1 MTTLAFPDTAGKP
14 TDGSFTYE
22 ANGVIYSWTGD
33 YWAANNAQGFDH
45 RYVNVDGDQMTG
57 DLTVPSLNGGPLAGF
72 RNQIINGNMYFHQRQ
87 PTDAAITS
95 STSGYHSVDRF
106 AFNSNST
113 TRCTNDASLQ
123 AFGFYKVLEASRSSG
138 NINIAQMIELPMNIG
153 GNQGRE
159 GPFVNGSTWTLTF
172 WANTQPALAQI
183 SFAAAATGT
192 GGADVSLASEVG
204 ANLETVGD
212 AVGGFTRYKLT
223 HTITAGSDR
232 ATARGV
238 KILIAFPS
246 SGTAIRTTGWQYE
259 LGPVATPFEHRPI
272 GTELALCQRY
282 YQKVFM
288 QGLIGNYNS
297 SGSFAFFNVSCV
309 PMRLSE
315 PSSDSSNIQIS
326 TGRLL
331 TSGGT
336 SVPIASIGFFS
347 RSSGRI
353 GIARKESTN
362 TFSAVTCCTADLGL
376 DAEL

>member
-1 MTTLAFPDTAGKP
+1 MTTLAFPDTAGQP

-282 YQKVFM
+282 FQSFSFKQQLFAANTNATAKV
-288 QGLIGNYNS
+288 LAY
-297 SGSFAFFNVSCV
+297 ARPVL
-309 PMRLSE
+309 MRADPTE
-315 PSSDSSNIQIS
+315 N
-326 TGRLL
+326 
-331 TSGGT
+331 GT
-336 SVPIASIGFFS
+336 ASIG
-347 RSSGRI
+347 
-353 GIARKESTN
+353 TP
-362 TFSAVTCCTADLGL
+362 TFTGTADCISLSASSVSQTQASFISDYTA

>member
-1 MTTLAFPDTAGKP
+1 MTTLAFPDTTGQP

-22 ANGVIYSWTGD
+22 ENGVIYSWTGE
-33 YWAANNAQGFDH
+33 YWAANNAQGFDQ
-45 RYVNVDGDQMTG
+45 RYVNADGDTMTG

-72 RNQIINGNMYFHQRQ
+72 RNQIINGNMYVHQRQ

-259 LGPVATPFEHRPI
+259 LGPVATPFEMRPI

-282 YQKVFM
+282 F
-288 QGLIGNYNS
+288 I
-297 SGSFAFFNVSCV
+297 
-309 PMRLSE
+309 
-315 PSSDSSNIQIS
+315 SNFQCS
-326 TGRLL
+326 PPPR
-331 TSGGT
+331 TSGGNLYNDCAGRFTLPVAMRITPTALNVQSEQSDFT
-336 SVPIASIGFFS
+336 SVAVSGVTPSVINAAGTLGTGGIS
-347 RSSGRI
+347 RLSV
-353 GIARKESTN
+353 N
-362 TFSAVTCCTADLGL
+362 L